1 MTPEQRL
8 RWIQRV
14 EAAGYTVE
22 ATEYGNVMILTV
34 WGAIRHV
41 ARSIGYGRYDWE
53 EIGRQFHRFQS
64 QGSRTHRT
72 VKARR
77 AA

>member
-1 MTPEQRL
+1 MNSEERL

-14 EAAGYTVE
+14 ERLGYTVE

>member
-8 RWIQRV
+8 QFIQAV
-14 EAAGYTVE
+14 EKAGYTVE

-41 ARSIGYGRYDWE
+41 ARSMGYRRYDWE
-53 EIGRQFHRFQS
+53 ELVSQFRKFQQS
-64 QGSRTHRT
+64 GQKRYRTRK
-72 VKARR
+72 VL